1 MGSPTV
7 QYHTGTI
14 YNVVTISTP
23 YGIAYSRKKCSS
35 HLKPETSNNITTYK
49 KFTSIEYW
57 IRYNRD
63 CFVIII
69 LGLVKEGFQ
78 YMSMAFKKYQ
88 LDHKILIDAHVYIW
102 ILLLL
107 QLALAENDIVK

>member
-49 KFTSIEYW
+49 KFTSIEY
-57 IRYNRD
+57 
-63 CFVIII
+63 
-69 LGLVKEGFQ
+69 
-78 YMSMAFKKYQ
+78 
-88 LDHKILIDAHVYIW
+88 
-102 ILLLL
+102 
-107 QLALAENDIVK
+107 